1 MRQPPWLAKHLL
13 TIAVRDPAEREM
25 VLGDLHEE
33 WTARQSA
40 HESAAIWSYRHAFGI
55 ALHAFARRTS
65 PRSSSH
71 VAGDSIM
78 YTLLTE
84 MKLAVRGLL
93 KRPGLTAVVTLTLAL
108 GLGANGAVF
117 NMIDVL
123 LLRPYPLPDIDRM
136 VVVAETGPGIEYRR
150 GAVSPANFLD
160 WRDRAG
166 TLRSLTAMQWWDAN
180 LIERQDPERLQGYIV
195 SSGFFDAVGIQP
207 PIGRGFL
214 RDDETPGRRHVVV
227 VGDGLWKRKFGGD
240 PGLVGRSITIDGELY
255 EVVGIAPPRFEF
267 PDGAQLWAPHQFDAA
282 KAPRDVRFLTV
293 IGRLAPGGTND
304 QAQAEMTL
312 LATRLGQQ
320 FPEANHDH
328 GIRVYRSSRG
338 CRMEGP
344 VPSWPC
350 GRPPRSSSS

>member
-13 TIAVRDPAEREM
+13 TVAIRDPAEREM

-33 WTARQSA
+33 WTARHSA
-40 HESAAIWSYRHAFGI
+40 QESAALWYYRHAFGI

-123 LLRPYPLPDIDRM
+123 VLRPYPLPDIDRM
-136 VVVAETGPGIEYRR
+136 VLVAETGPGIEYRR

-160 WRDRAG
+160 WREHTG

-195 SSGFFDAVGIQP
+195 SSG
-207 PIGRGFL
+207 
-214 RDDETPGRRHVVV
+214 
-227 VGDGLWKRKFGGD
+227 
-240 PGLVGRSITIDGELY
+240 
-255 EVVGIAPPRFEF
+255 
-267 PDGAQLWAPHQFDAA
+267 
-282 KAPRDVRFLTV
+282 
-293 IGRLAPGGTND
+293 
-304 QAQAEMTL
+304 
-312 LATRLGQQ
+312 
-320 FPEANHDH
+320 
-328 GIRVYRSSRG
+328 
-338 CRMEGP
+338 
-344 VPSWPC
+344 
-350 GRPPRSSSS
+350 